1 MPRRASERCAKG
13 RCRPREI
20 RYDRLIAIFSIAGGP
35 VELDDFDRRLLDAL
49 QQDSRR
55 TGEQLAALVGLSPA
69 ACLRRAQRLRE
80 TGVIEREIAIV
91 APEAVGRHMT
101 MIVQVTLEREKP
113 ATSDEFQRQMRQA
126 PEVTQCYNVTGAI
139 DFVLIVSIADM
150 EAYEDF
156 TRRYLFEKHVR
167 RFETMVVI
175 ERVKFETIVPIA
187 DGGRPRLG

>member
-1 MPRRASERCAKG
+1 MPRRAGERCAKG

-20 RYDRLIAIFSIAGGP
+20 RYDRLICDFSNRGGP

-55 TGEQLAALVGLSPA
+55 TGEQLAVLVGLSPA

-91 APEAVGRHMT
+91 APEAVGRRMT
-101 MIVQVTLEREKP
+101 MVVQVTLEREKP
-113 ATSDEFQRQMRQA
+113 ATSDEFQRQMRRA

-139 DFVLIVSIADM
+139 DFVLIVSVADM

-156 TRRYLFEKHVR
+156 TRQYLFEKHVR

-175 ERVKFETIVPIA
+175 ERVKFETTVPIA
-187 DGGRPRLG
+187 DGGRD

>member
-1 MPRRASERCAKG
+1 MIGSS
-13 RCRPREI
+13 
-20 RYDRLIAIFSIAGGP
+20 AIFPIAGGP

-91 APEAVGRHMT
+91 APEAVGRRMT
-101 MIVQVTLEREKP
+101 MVVQVTLEREKP
-113 ATSDEFQRQMRQA
+113 ATSDEFQHQMRRA

-139 DFVLIVSIADM
+139 DFVLIVSVADM

-175 ERVKFETIVPIA
+175 ERVKFETTVPIA
-187 DGGRPRLG
+187 DGGRD